1 MSAQATKVPEAPEL
15 DLAPELVPV
24 RAAGLTKRYKEVLA
38 VDRLDLAVPPG
49 AVFGFLGPNGA
60 GKTTT
65 LRMLLGLIMPSAG
78 SALLFGRD
86 PIRDGARALA
96 GVAGFVEAP
105 RFYPYLSGQRNL
117 EMMAALDG
125 SGRAGRRIEELLE
138 LVALSGAAKQR
149 VGGYSHGMGQRL
161 GIAAALLREPRLL
174 ILDEP
179 TTGLDPAGI
188 RDMRELILRLSAEG
202 ITILLSSH
210 QLSEVQEICR
220 EVAIIR
226 RGRIVYAGAI
236 AELRGGPDRAY
247 RLQTSDNGRAAELI
261 AAQGAAQLLAG
272 EEGELRLSA
281 SQQQVGELSLTLA
294 RAGIALYL
302 LAPLQAT
309 LEDLFFALT
318 EDGEG
323 ESAGQRAPDR
333 ANGLQEAAT

>member
-1 MSAQATKVPEAPEL
+1 MAGAPQR
-15 DLAPELVPV
+15 DFDPQLVPV
-24 RAAGLTKRYKEVLA
+24 CARGLTKRYSEVLA
-38 VDRLDLAVPPG
+38 VDRLDLTVPPG

-86 PIRDGARALA
+86 PIREGARALA

-105 RFYPYLSGQRNL
+105 RFYPYLSGRRNL

-125 SGRAGRRIEELLE
+125 NTSARARIDELLE

-179 TTGLDPAGI
+179 TTGLDPGGI

-226 RGRIVYAGAI
+226 RGRIVYTGAI
-236 AELRGGPDRAY
+236 AQLHGGPDRAY
-247 RLQTSDNGRAAELI
+247 RLQTSDNARAAELI
-261 AAQGAAQLLAG
+261 GAQGAAQLL
-272 EEGELRLSA
+272 ESEDGELRISA
-281 SQQQVGELSLTLA
+281 TQAQVGELSLALGS
-294 RAGIALYL
+294 AGIALYL

-309 LEDLFFALT
+309 LEDLFFSLT
-318 EDGEG
+318 EDDDDARPALSIGG
-323 ESAGQRAPDR
+323 AGADQGRV
-333 ANGLQEAAT
+333 GL